1 MILHL
6 SHLIA
11 HYGKFVDEHR
21 DIEKNKQLSRTV
33 PTENTE
39 MKPTGEKNDMI
50 EYYVEGPICID
61 NQGNPYIKD
70 VQLKESWKHHEGKI
84 YHTKGVYLNTGK
96 LKNKYKYYAP
106 KVF

>member
-1 MILHL
+1 ME
-6 SHLIA
+6 
-11 HYGKFVDEHR
+11 KTQN
-21 DIEKNKQLSRTV
+21 EKNKLLSRTV

-39 MKPTGEKNDMI
+39 MKPAGEKNDMI
-50 EYYVEGPICID
+50 EYYVEGPKCID

-84 YHTKGVYLNTGK
+84 NHTKGVYLNTGK

-106 KVF
+106 KLF